1 MSQSKISI
9 KVARKK
15 CGYTREGLAIK
26 LGVTPK
32 DIEEWENDGNTIL
45 PLHLYALSAVFNIP
59 INYLRMWI
67 FFYSFDTFYT
77 FIVFLLCQKEFL
89 FQS

>member
-1 MSQSKISI
+1 MNQSKIPI

-32 DIEEWENDGNTIL
+32 DIEDWENDSNTIL
-45 PLHLYALSAVFNIP
+45 PLHLYALSAIFNIP
-59 INYLRMWI
+59 IDYFRI
-67 FFYSFDTFYT
+67 
-77 FIVFLLCQKEFL
+77 
-89 FQS
+89 